1 MTWRRRCRDRWSDRE
16 KERSHSVQR
25 KGLIPVCLRKCRVS
39 SSERAKR
46 QVQPSQVQWYGFSP
60 GHRKTGVRPRPRG
73 DLWVLDGGGPGA
85 LPPNLQKHQRR
96 PNSGAKSVRFYPVGM
111 TNNRIGH
118 QRAPSARVTP
128 PKKIPRQKLDE
139 NKQNAAKLRIRPT
152 EGKFGVSDKLVRGW
166 SSESDWFR
174 NLKALLERHWLM

>member
-60 GHRKTGVRPRPRG
+60 GHRKTRVRPRPRWG
-73 DLWVLDGGGPGA
+73 LLGSRGGGPGP
-85 LPPNLQKHQRR
+85 LPPNLQNLGQNLSGFVRSVLRR
-96 PNSGAKSVRFYPVGM
+96 ISKVDM
-111 TNNRIGH
+111 TNNRNGH
-118 QRAPSARVTP
+118 EMAPSARVTP
-128 PKKIPRQKLDE
+128 RRR
-139 NKQNAAKLRIRPT
+139 LRAGLAHQR
-152 EGKFGVSDKLVRGW
+152 VSLG
-166 SSESDWFR
+166 
-174 NLKALLERHWLM
+174 